1 MKIYIVYDNIL
12 ERPVASYIC
21 DNKASAVRGCLH
33 DVMQK
38 MPLRDVE
45 LRECEVD
52 FDSYELVPWTTYK
65 FPETKAEALSPLE
78 LSEKQI
84 EMLNRADDTMRQYE
98 KDIKNYNKKIKE

>member
-1 MKIYIVYDNIL
+1 MNIYIVYDNIL
-12 ERPVASYIC
+12 ERPVVSYIA

-45 LRECEVD
+45 LRECKVD
-52 FDSYELVPWTTYK
+52 LNSYELVPWTTYR
-65 FPETKAEALSPLE
+65 FPESKAEALSPLE

-84 EMLNRADDTMRQYE
+84 EMLNRAEETQKQYE
-98 KDIKNYNKKIKE
+98 KDLANYNKQV

>member
-12 ERPVASYIC
+12 ERPVAAYIA

-45 LRECEVD
+45 LRECEVILD
-52 FDSYELVPWTTYK
+52 NYELVPWTTYK

-84 EMLNRADDTMRQYE
+84 EMLNRAEDTRKQYE
-98 KDIKNYNKKIKE
+98 KDIDNYNKQIME

>member
-1 MKIYIVYDNIL
+1 MKIYVVFDNIL
-12 ERPVASYIC
+12 LRPVAAYFAE
-21 DNKASAVRGCLH
+21 NKASAVRGCLQ

-45 LRECEVD
+45 LRECELNLED
-52 FDSYELVPWTTYK
+52 YDSVPWTTYR

-84 EMLNRADDTMRQYE
+84 EMLNRAEETRRQYQ
-98 KDIKNYNKKIKE
+98 KDLENYNKQITE